1 MKQFVSNLSI
11 KKKLFLSILVLL
23 IPLLFLLALVINT
36 QNRAIRFGQKE
47 IIGVLYNR
55 VIFSSLIK
63 ILQLQKQD
71 TNSKL
76 RILEIKEEVLSIF
89 NKYGKALEAE
99 LMQQELLDA
108 INQFSEANFEKTLSE
123 IKNKLLSFNY
133 HVGDLSNLI
142 LDPDLDSYYLMDL
155 TLLKF
160 PKIADI
166 LYGIKLQFQDNAFK
180 LSNFSEQ
187 LLLAIKDAETSLHL
201 ALKYNPKLKLELQQ
215 ESEKF
220 FADLYF
226 LQKTILIENN
236 YKQNLAAQIE
246 LNIKQL
252 ESFYFNV
259 SKAQEHLLER
269 RVQSFQTEQ
278 HLSILVTFVIIIIS
292 LLIQRFF
299 INDIIQAIQTSVQ
312 SFNIMAQGDLR
323 VRIPQQRKDEIGS
336 MSESINAF
344 LENITS
350 ILKKVQNAS
359 NENDQISEK
368 IKAVAN
374 TLAQL
379 STSQAAGVE
388 ESSAALQEVVSTF
401 DSISNSIERETK
413 NISEIGKI
421 SFNIQQGNKLL
432 SQKIQELSS
441 LSQNSAK
448 EAENSQGAILS
459 TTNSMQEVKKVA
471 AEISKMLMIIRDI
484 SKQTHL
490 LALNA
495 SIEAA
500 RAGDF
505 GKGFAVVADEISKLA
520 EKTSLS
526 VSQIKGLIEDT
537 DAAIS
542 TSALS
547 VEESVKVLKQV
558 SGSINTIS
566 QKILDLKNAI
576 LKQQNDITVIDT
588 AYSDVQRLSSEIN
601 LSTKQ
606 EKLAVE
612 QISSVVDNM
621 ANESQEIARNATELS
636 EIAAKL
642 KIFSENIKQEMNKF
656 YI

>member
-336 MSESINAF
+336 MGESINAF